1 MADQIVVITDT
12 SVLINFL
19 VIDQVRLMTSIPG
32 RQFMVTDHVRSE
44 VTEHFPEQLIRLEHA
59 LTIGILV
66 EIVVADIAEVQAFAR
81 LTATGLGV
89 GECSAIAVASCRGH
103 AIALDDKL
111 ARKRIANLYPT
122 LAVSIATKNQPFS
135 QGGWKGVAELVVGF
149 ERKLG
154 CLFLSIVP
162 TRLPIFHEGSCDTIA
177 RSSARFHG
185 CRS

>member
-1 MADQIVVITDT
+1 MSPLIVVSFALIASLVVPLFPVQYSPSTQNEHRVVQNRAFDYRLLLVASSCRNPLTDEVH
-12 SVLINFL
+12 S
-19 VIDQVRLMTSIPG
+19 
-32 RQFMVTDHVRSE
+32 VRS
-44 VTEHFPEQLIRLEHA
+44 QGRS
-59 LTIGILV
+59 
-66 EIVVADIAEVQAFAR
+66 AR
-81 LTATGLGV
+81 L
-89 GECSAIAVASCRGH
+89 
-103 AIALDDKL
+103 
-111 ARKRIANLYPT
+111 
-122 LAVSIATKNQPFS
+122 SIATKNQPFS

>member
-1 MADQIVVITDT
+1 MPTVRNLLLVVSDMVAMCHTACELECHRLAEEDYWLALCFRLVAVGLQI
-12 SVLINFL
+12 
-19 VIDQVRLMTSIPG
+19 
-32 RQFMVTDHVRSE
+32 
-44 VTEHFPEQLIRLEHA
+44 FPL
-59 LTIGILV
+59 
-66 EIVVADIAEVQAFAR
+66 
-81 LTATGLGV
+81 
-89 GECSAIAVASCRGH
+89 
-103 AIALDDKL
+103 
-111 ARKRIANLYPT
+111 
-122 LAVSIATKNQPFS
+122 SIATKNQPFS